1 MLWVMPGVSAA
12 RPKYV
17 FDVGSVSISSRDRFS
32 WLTTFCT
39 SITGLAPETVTVS
52 SIDPTVIVP
61 STFAVKSETSSIP
74 SRTNVLN
81 PGNVN
86 VTAIGASPQR
96 LDRVQTR
103 SVSDR
108 GAHALRS
115 SAGLATSTVTPGST
129 PPVSSVT
136 LPAMAPVWASA
147 ATGSNSMHAATAAP
161 ACFIR
166 IQFIDSSS
174 GLTAGL
180 RRNPRVS
187 AQRRM
192 QTAKYYTSG
201 TCSQVM
207 PSLRRPPH
215 SSSTAALP
223 SGDVRPHIARAGA
236 RHCN

>member
-1 MLWVMPGVSAA
+1 MRAVMPGVSAA

-17 FDVGSVSISSRDRFS
+17 FDVGSVSICSRDRFC

-52 SIDPTVIVP
+52 SIEPTVIVP

-81 PGNVN
+81 PGSVN
-86 VTAIGASPQR
+86 VTVYAPGRRASIVYRPAP
-96 LDRVQTR
+96 
-103 SVSDR
+103 SVTVAR
-108 GAHALRS
+108 TPWI
-115 SAGLATSTVTPGST
+115 SAGLLASTVTPGST

-147 ATGSNSMHAATAAP
+147 ATGSNSMQAATAAL

-174 GLTAGL
+174 ISLQVHYTPSPACRTHRTGP
-180 RRNPRVS
+180 RPRVQPVNFTRS
-187 AQRRM
+187 QRGVKACTPGR
-192 QTAKYYTSG
+192 TA
-201 TCSQVM
+201 V
-207 PSLRRPPH
+207 PA
-215 SSSTAALP
+215 STGFQPEEPDA
-223 SGDVRPHIARAGA
+223 
-236 RHCN
+236 